1 MLSALDWFIFIIL
14 LGGLIRGYMV
24 GAVRQ
29 VASVIG
35 IVAAL
40 LFSVEFM
47 EPMGELVVSSL
58 GLSESLIP
66 LSGFTVLFV
75 GVYLL
80 FLALSRLLE
89 QVLDSLSLSVV
100 NQIAGGAVGGG
111 KAALLLS
118 LLFLVLSGM
127 ELPEKDTRNQSA
139 FYQPIAQLL
148 PRTIAVAEEWMPA
161 AKKAADQLGRRI
173 RSEVQSRSESSSG
186 SAAMNPEFQGP
197 HGRSR
202 ASLGSEENVKRFA
215 RYDHGDAC
223 LKHGSD
229 SILSDSWPSLEAT
242 SRSICTSPE
251 T

>member
-1 MLSALDWFIFIIL
+1 
-14 LGGLIRGYMV
+14 MV

-29 VASVIG
+29 VVSVIG

-47 EPMGELVVSSL
+47 EPVGEMVVSSL
-58 GLSESLIP
+58 GLSESLIS

-80 FLALSRLLE
+80 FFALSRLLE
-89 QVLDSLSLSVV
+89 QVLDSLSLSVL
-100 NQIAGGAVGGG
+100 NQIVGGAVGGI
-111 KAALLLS
+111 KAGLLLS

-127 ELPEKDTRNQSA
+127 ELPEKDTRSQSA
-139 FYQPIAQLL
+139 FYLPIAQLL

-161 AKKAADQLGRRI
+161 AKRAADQLGRRI
-173 RSEVQSRSESSSG
+173 RSEVQSRSESASG
-186 SAAMNPEFQGP
+186 SAAVDPEFAGAD
-197 HGRSR
+197 GRSR
-202 ASLGSEENVKRFA
+202 GSLSSEENVKRFSQ
-215 RYDHGDAC
+215 YDPADAC
-223 LKHGSD
+223 LKRGSD
-229 SILSDSWPSLEAT
+229 SILPDSWPSLEVT